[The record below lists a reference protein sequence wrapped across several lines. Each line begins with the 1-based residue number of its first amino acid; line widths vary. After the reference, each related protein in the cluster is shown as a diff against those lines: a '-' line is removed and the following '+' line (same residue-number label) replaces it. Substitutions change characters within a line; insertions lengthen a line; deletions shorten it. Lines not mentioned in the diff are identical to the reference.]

1 MAISRKDIRALL
13 VLAVLGLAMNMAVTW
28 WKDRQDQAL
37 GQQIAALAGAGD
49 IRMLSSVTCVFC
61 GRARQWMAQHG
72 VPFSECFIERDT
84 VCAATHQALLLR
96 GTPVLLVRGQ
106 AQLGFDPERIG
117 QALAGS

>member
-13 VLAVLGLAMNMAVTW
+13 VLAVLGLAMNMVVTW